1 MIQVRPFLNS
11 DPPAIAKIINDCCN
25 LEATISPNLLEYT
38 VFAKTYFSRD
48 RFFVATI
55 AGEVVGFAHLGS
67 VSTDHLETRTLT
79 ISNFLVRNCDTETAT
94 ALLDSVR
101 VFAQE
106 RGFTTLRIGSHP
118 NQAEYYNGVSSHF
131 LNVGIPSTQPIL
143 PVLHDLGFSTVA
155 QWHCLQF
162 APQSTQI
169 PFTRQQMTLRRS
181 HQIGQDN
188 DPEFD
193 SFDLNA
199 IYSHLATSRLTLTD
213 RLSQKKHLQLTY
225 ACLAQ
230 SFPNWPSGGV
240 DVVTYQGGDTFVA
253 EHYEF
258 LLCELLRQLAQTN
271 LSPLR
276 IHLGAQQEQARATA
290 EEIGFEHTITSAHIE
305 LRLDH

>member
-1 MIQVRPFLNS
+1 
-11 DPPAIAKIINDCCN
+11 
-25 LEATISPNLLEYT
+25 
-38 VFAKTYFSRD
+38 
-48 RFFVATI
+48 
-55 AGEVVGFAHLGS
+55 
-67 VSTDHLETRTLT
+67 
-79 ISNFLVRNCDTETAT
+79 
-94 ALLDSVR
+94 
-101 VFAQE
+101 
-106 RGFTTLRIGSHP
+106 
-118 NQAEYYNGVSSHF
+118 
-131 LNVGIPSTQPIL
+131 
-143 PVLHDLGFSTVA
+143 
-155 QWHCLQF
+155 
-162 APQSTQI
+162 
-169 PFTRQQMTLRRS
+169 MTLRRS

-240 DVVTYQGGDTFVA
+240 DVVTYQGANSFVA

-276 IHLGAQQEQARATA
+276 IHLGHQQGQARATA
-290 EEIGFEHTITSAHIE
+290 EKIGFEHTITSVHVE